1 MFRNA
6 LTRLPGRSVIDGLS
20 ASPCAG
26 RPDYHKAL
34 MQHKAYVEALQNC
47 GLETTC
53 LQALEDF
60 PDSCFIEDVAVL
72 TPKCAIIA
80 NPGAPTRRREP
91 EYALDALRRY
101 YESDQICFIKSGNLD
116 GGDVLMVRNHFYI
129 GLSGRSN
136 QAGCLEFIKYL
147 ERFGHSGEIVPVTEG
162 LHLKTGVS
170 WLGSNRLLL
179 TKAMARQKA
188 FAAFEHIVVAPE
200 EAAAANCLW
209 IDGKVIMP
217 DGYPSTARALQN
229 AGHHIIKVDISEYEK
244 LDGGL
249 SCLSLRF

>member
-1 MFRNA
+1 M
-6 LTRLPGRSVIDGLS
+6 
-20 ASPCAG
+20 SP
-26 RPDYHKAL
+26 
-34 MQHKAYVEALQNC
+34 
-47 GLETTC
+47 
-53 LQALEDF
+53 EDAK
-60 PDSCFIEDVAVL
+60 EM
-72 TPKCAIIA
+72 
-80 NPGAPTRRREP
+80 
-91 EYALDALRRY
+91 LDAGASLIEIY
-101 YESDQICFIKSGNLD
+101 SGFIYEGPALIKK
-116 GGDVLMVRNHFYI
+116 I
-129 GLSGRSN
+129 
-136 QAGCLEFIKYL
+136 IKYL